1 MAESMVIVGG
11 SIAVLATALA
21 LSRMGQEVVVLEQDA
36 PPPPGSPQELFTT
49 WKRRG
54 VPQLRHS
61 HGFLARLRNLLRDR
75 YPDLLEALLAEGAQ
89 EQTIGGSLPPVL
101 APAYQPTPGDD
112 DLTSLLCRRTTFERV
127 LHAYVSE
134 QPRVSLQPGVKVRG
148 VRHARDHAVPRLTGL
163 TVQQDETHQE
173 MVTET
178 IIDATGRLSPFP
190 AWLRDIGVELLED
203 QHDTGIVYYTRYYRL
218 LDGVEAPKRTNH
230 SSMGDLGYLK
240 FGVFPGD
247 QQTFSLTLAIPTV
260 ETDLRI
266 LNNNDVFDQVC
277 QRLPSPRGSIQRV
290 RNRPPTCLSWAVCAV
305 LTGNSWSTTSPW
317 YRVFSRL
324 AKRPSTPIHSTVEA
338 AHSAFCT
345 PTCSPMPSLPTPMQP
360 RASNTFTA
368 PLNISCY
375 RFTSPPLS
383 AMPPVCVARNSRWL
397 DRAHPGG
404 ASTSCARSCN
414 MASPLRCAAISTYVG
429 HSCGIFTCWICR
441 MWRSGGRVSSC
452 VFCGSGCA
460 ANDAMHTYIPPV
472 RVPAEGRCAA
482 CWVWRSERC
491 LSSSVLCR
499 RLTQGLI
506 SPYSAIVDRR

>member
-11 SIAVLATALA
+11 SIAGLATALA

-49 WKRRG
+49 WRRRG

-89 EQTIGGSLPPVL
+89 EQTIRGSLPPVL

-277 QRLPSPRGSIQRV
+277 QRLPALAPWLDPTRSEPTTNVFVMGGLRSTYRQFVVDNQPVVQGFFAVGEAAIHTNPLYGRGCSLSFLHAHLLADAVAAHADATARV
-290 RNRPPTCLSWAVCAV
+290 QHFHRATQHQLLPFYQSAVERDATSLRRAQQQMAGPRPPRWREHLMRSFVQH
-305 LTGNSWSTTSPW
+305 G
-317 YRVFSRL
+317 L
-324 AKRPSTPIHSTVEA
+324 ATAMRGDLNVRRAFLRDFHMLEMPNVAIRRPSVVLRILRFWLRGKRRNAHLYTP
-338 AHSAFCT
+338 SAG
-345 PTCSPMPSLPTPMQP
+345 PSRGEM
-360 RASNTFTA
+360 R
-368 PLNISCY
+368 
-375 RFTSPPLS
+375 
-383 AMPPVCVARNSRWL
+383 
-397 DRAHPGG
+397 
-404 ASTSCARSCN
+404 
-414 MASPLRCAAISTYVG
+414 
-429 HSCGIFTCWICR
+429 
-441 MWRSGGRVSSC
+441 RVL
-452 VFCGSGCA
+452 GL
-460 ANDAMHTYIPPV
+460 
-472 RVPAEGRCAA
+472 AE
-482 CWVWRSERC
+482 
-491 LSSSVLCR
+491 
-499 RLTQGLI
+499 
-506 SPYSAIVDRR
+506 